1 MAEKIRY
8 GLSNVYAA
16 VATIA
21 ANGSAT
27 YGTPFAIPG
36 AVNLTLD
43 QQSERSVFYADNI
56 EYWVGQNN
64 HGYSGSLEVAV
75 VPEAFKTSIL
85 GMVKDNKNVLYE
97 DADAETV
104 HFALLFQFES
114 DDKARKHVLY
124 NCTASRPSLSGAT
137 KNENV
142 EPQTETF
149 DLTAKTIYNAAL
161 SKNLVKANSESD
173 TDATVYAGWEDAV
186 YQPAAAATT

>member
-43 QQSERSVFYADNI
+43 PEGERSVFYADNI

-64 HGYSGSLEVAV
+64 HGYSGSLEIAV
-75 VPEAFKTSIL
+75 VPEQFKTDIL
-85 GMVKDNKNVLYE
+85 GMVKDSKNVLYE
-97 DADAETV
+97 DADAAVV
-104 HFALLFQFES
+104 HFALLFQFET

-124 NCTASRPSLSGAT
+124 NCTASRPSLSGET
-137 KNENV
+137 KTENV
-142 EPQTETF
+142 EPKTESF
-149 DLTAKTIYNAAL
+149 DLTAKTIYNSSL
-161 SKNLVKANSESD
+161 GKNLVKANSETD
-173 TDATVYAGWEDAV
+173 TDSTTYSGWESAV
-186 YQPAAAATT
+186 YQPTAAATT